1 MSNNNYNKLTLFGFR
16 HGLNAFGAD
25 RQSLAVN
32 FFYLKINILPADIFN
47 IGMGPGGVF
56 CRTSSANIAS
66 FCHTC
71 FLKLFFIFL
80 IVSRFDLKGKTW

>member
-1 MSNNNYNKLTLFGFR
+1 MSDNKLTFFGFR

-66 FCHTC
+66 FCHKNYC
-71 FLKLFFIFL
+71 FIFY
-80 IVSRFDLKGKTW
+80 IFDSIMF